1 MTEPTAK
8 PTVTL
13 NDSQGA
19 TMPTNHTDD
28 VNKKSVNQKDVKSK
42 VKNSQRT
49 VKNKQKGQV
58 TAALDKAALL
68 ALFTLPNAEHNSD
81 ELSGENLAA
90 EKSASKQ
97 LPLEQAGINS
107 DNEIPANQ
115 ISTNQLPAHQTLS
128 TANTETNVAAQRVAL
143 YHAQH
148 ERTRQLYMASAAT
161 RPTYLVQTLKT
172 QFAEYQQYLLA
183 QQLDKRGLMDTD
195 GLERLWQQ
203 LHVVDDIIED
213 IVRHM
218 PAQQP
223 AGWQLTTQDGHNPL
237 RFATIGKLK
246 HGKPILDQGSL
257 NSYVLGHFGVSS
269 FTYDRG
275 YYIGHVVGYLFSC
288 YFCAHLS
295 ISYGVTALGPQFVSD
310 YEYASLETPHM
321 VRLLQGLDGYCKKR
335 IYQLAVI
342 CARLSVFASD
352 KRIER
357 MLIAEV
363 NDFDKKLQQQH
374 LDVLLLQGLMPDS
387 SDSTPLF

>member
-8 PTVTL
+8 L
-13 NDSQGA
+13 NAGSNGQQETITTAKIESNVDKNNAVENPHVG
-19 TMPTNHTDD
+19 
-28 VNKKSVNQKDVKSK
+28 KDAP
-42 VKNSQRT
+42 KNEPVDT
-49 VKNKQKGQV
+49 P
-58 TAALDKAALL
+58 DKAALL
-68 ALFTLPNAEHNSD
+68 TMFTLSD
-81 ELSGENLAA
+81 IEAVATEAVISESSDSLTVAA
-90 EKSASKQ
+90 K
-97 LPLEQAGINS
+97 
-107 DNEIPANQ
+107 PAAQ
-115 ISTNQLPAHQTLS
+115 
-128 TANTETNVAAQRVAL
+128 ETNVATQRVAL
-143 YHAQH
+143 YRAQH
-148 ERTRQLYMASAAT
+148 ERTRLLYMASANT
-161 RPTYLVQTLKT
+161 RPTYLVQTLKP

-195 GLERLWQQ
+195 TLERLWQQ
-203 LHVVDDIIED
+203 LHVVDDIIAD

-223 AGWQLTTQDGHNPL
+223 AGWQLTTQDGRNPL
-237 RFATIGKLK
+237 CFATVGKLK
-246 HGKPILDQGSL
+246 HGKPIRDQGSL

-288 YFCAHLS
+288 YYCAHLS
-295 ISYGVTALGPQFVSD
+295 ITYGVTALGQQVVAD
-310 YEYASLETPHM
+310 YDYASLETPHM

-387 SDSTPLF
+387 NDSTPLL

>member
-8 PTVTL
+8 PSTEANSHQGTTATAKKEQKSDKANAQDNVHTGKTVSANT
-13 NDSQGA
+13 A
-19 TMPTNHTDD
+19 EMP
-28 VNKKSVNQKDVKSK
+28 
-42 VKNSQRT
+42 
-49 VKNKQKGQV
+49 
-58 TAALDKAALL
+58 DKAALL
-68 ALFTLPNAEHNSD
+68 TLFTLSD
-81 ELSGENLAA
+81 TKESIDEVG
-90 EKSASKQ
+90 ASEQ
-97 LPLEQAGINS
+97 L
-107 DNEIPANQ
+107 DTDT
-115 ISTNQLPAHQTLS
+115 STIQS
-128 TANTETNVAAQRVAL
+128 TANESNVAAQRVAL
-143 YHAQH
+143 YHTQH
-148 ERTRQLYMASAAT
+148 ERTRLLYMASANT
-161 RPTYLVQTLKT
+161 RPTYLVQTLKS

-183 QQLDKRGLMDTD
+183 QQLDKRGLMDTEM
-195 GLERLWQQ
+195 LERLWQQ
-203 LHVVDDIIED
+203 LHVVDDIIAD
-213 IVRHM
+213 IVHHM

-223 AGWQLTTQDGHNPL
+223 AGWQLTTQDGRNPL
-237 RFATIGKLK
+237 CFATVGKLK
-246 HGKPILDQGSL
+246 HGKPIRDQGSL

-295 ISYGVTALGPQFVSD
+295 ISYGVAALGQQVVAD
-310 YEYASLETPHM
+310 YDYASLETPHM

-335 IYQLAVI
+335 VYQLAVI

-387 SDSTPLF
+387 NDSTPL

>member
-8 PTVTL
+8 PRAGA
-13 NDSQGA
+13 NSQQGSAVSAKKQSDMNPSNVKHGQKDKAGA
-19 TMPTNHTDD
+19 TP
-28 VNKKSVNQKDVKSK
+28 
-42 VKNSQRT
+42 
-49 VKNKQKGQV
+49 
-58 TAALDKAALL
+58 DKAMLL
-68 ALFTLPNAEHNSD
+68 ALFTLPDIEEAVVKETVVKEVVKAAAD
-81 ELSGENLAA
+81 ELSNTHSRVQQPAA
-90 EKSASKQ
+90 SE
-97 LPLEQAGINS
+97 INIA
-107 DNEIPANQ
+107 E
-115 ISTNQLPAHQTLS
+115 
-128 TANTETNVAAQRVAL
+128 QRVAL
-143 YHAQH
+143 YRTQH
-148 ERTRQLYMASAAT
+148 ERTRLLYMASAAT
-161 RPTYLVQTLKT
+161 RPTYLVQTLKS
-172 QFAEYQQYLLA
+172 QFAEHQQYLLA

-203 LHVVDDIIED
+203 LHVVDDIIAD

-223 AGWQLTTQDGHNPL
+223 AGWQLTTQDGRNPL
-237 RFATIGKLK
+237 CFATVGKLK
-246 HGKPILDQGSL
+246 NSKPIRDQGSL

-295 ISYGVTALGPQFVSD
+295 ISYGVTALGSQVIAD
-310 YEYASLETPHM
+310 YDYASLETPYM

>member
-8 PTVTL
+8 PRAGA
-13 NDSQGA
+13 NSQQGSAVSAKKQSDMNLSNVKHGRKDKAGA
-19 TMPTNHTDD
+19 TP
-28 VNKKSVNQKDVKSK
+28 
-42 VKNSQRT
+42 
-49 VKNKQKGQV
+49 
-58 TAALDKAALL
+58 DKAMLL
-68 ALFTLPNAEHNSD
+68 ALFTLPDIEKAVVKETIVKGAADALSNTPSRVQQPAASEMNIAE
-81 ELSGENLAA
+81 
-90 EKSASKQ
+90 
-97 LPLEQAGINS
+97 
-107 DNEIPANQ
+107 
-115 ISTNQLPAHQTLS
+115 
-128 TANTETNVAAQRVAL
+128 QRVAL
-143 YHAQH
+143 YRTQH
-148 ERTRQLYMASAAT
+148 ERTRLLYMASAAT
-161 RPTYLVQTLKT
+161 RPTYLVQTLKS
-172 QFAEYQQYLLA
+172 QFAEHQQYLLA

-203 LHVVDDIIED
+203 LHVVDDIIAD

-223 AGWQLTTQDGHNPL
+223 AGWQLTTQDGRNPL
-237 RFATIGKLK
+237 CFATVGKLK
-246 HGKPILDQGSL
+246 NSKPIRDQGSL

-295 ISYGVTALGPQFVSD
+295 ISYGVTALGSQVIAD
-310 YEYASLETPHM
+310 YDYASLETPYM

>member
-8 PTVTL
+8 PTVS
-13 NDSQGA
+13 NSQHGA
-19 TMPTNHTDD
+19 TASATQAGSTNKNDAKAKAK
-28 VNKKSVNQKDVKSK
+28 NK
-42 VKNSQRT
+42 QRA
-49 VKNKQKGQV
+49 VKNKQKDNV
-58 TAALDKAALL
+58 TPALDKAALL
-68 ALFTLPNAEHNSD
+68 ALFTLPNTEPNAKSNP
-81 ELSGENLAA
+81 ELS
-90 EKSASKQ
+90 S
-97 LPLEQAGINS
+97 EQAHLNPARSGETNS
-107 DNEIPANQ
+107 
-115 ISTNQLPAHQTLS
+115 SKTNS
-128 TANTETNVAAQRVAL
+128 SETNVAAQRIVL
-143 YHAQH
+143 YRSQH

-237 RFATIGKLK
+237 RFPTVGKLK
-246 HGKPILDQGSL
+246 HDKPILDQGSL

-295 ISYGVTALGPQFVSD
+295 ISYGVSALGPQVVSD

-335 IYQLAVI
+335 VYQLAVI

>member
-8 PTVTL
+8 PSAQA
-13 NDSQGA
+13 DSQKGSVA
-19 TMPTNHTDD
+19 SA
-28 VNKKSVNQKDVKSK
+28 KKSNNSG
-42 VKNSQRT
+42 KNNA
-49 VKNKQKGQV
+49 KV
-58 TAALDKAALL
+58 TAHDSQHFIENVPKNHVAETPDKAALL
-68 ALFTLPNAEHNSD
+68 ALFTLSSVEEVAGEIKDGDDTASATPTESSIAE
-81 ELSGENLAA
+81 L
-90 EKSASKQ
+90 
-97 LPLEQAGINS
+97 
-107 DNEIPANQ
+107 
-115 ISTNQLPAHQTLS
+115 
-128 TANTETNVAAQRVAL
+128 RVAL

-148 ERTRQLYMASAAT
+148 ERTRLLYMASAT
-161 RPTYLVQTLKT
+161 VRPTYLVQTLKS
-172 QFAEYQQYLLA
+172 QFVEYQQYLLA

-223 AGWQLTTQDGHNPL
+223 AGWQLTTQDGRNPL
-237 RFATIGKLK
+237 CFATVGKLK
-246 HGKPILDQGSL
+246 NGKPIRDQGSL

-295 ISYGVTALGPQFVSD
+295 ISYGVTALGQQVVSD
-310 YEYASLETPHM
+310 YEYASLETPYM

-374 LDVLLLQGLMPDS
+374 LDVLLLNGLMPDS

>member
-8 PTVTL
+8 PRA
-13 NDSQGA
+13 GA
-19 TMPTNHTDD
+19 
-28 VNKKSVNQKDVKSK
+28 
-42 VKNSQRT
+42 NSQQGSAVSAKKQSDMNPSN
-49 VKNKQKGQV
+49 VKRGRKDKTG
-58 TAALDKAALL
+58 TTPDKAMLL
-68 ALFTLPNAEHNSD
+68 ALFTLPDIEKAVVKETGVKAVAD
-81 ELSGENLAA
+81 ELFNTYSAMQQPAA
-90 EKSASKQ
+90 SE
-97 LPLEQAGINS
+97 INIA
-107 DNEIPANQ
+107 E
-115 ISTNQLPAHQTLS
+115 
-128 TANTETNVAAQRVAL
+128 QRVAL
-143 YHAQH
+143 YCTQH
-148 ERTRQLYMASAAT
+148 ERTRLLYMASAAT
-161 RPTYLVQTLKT
+161 RPTYLVQTLKS
-172 QFAEYQQYLLA
+172 QFAEHQQYLLA

-203 LHVVDDIIED
+203 LHVVDDIIAD

-223 AGWQLTTQDGHNPL
+223 AGWQLTTQDGRNPL
-237 RFATIGKLK
+237 CFATVGKLK
-246 HGKPILDQGSL
+246 NSKAIRDQGSL

-295 ISYGVTALGPQFVSD
+295 ISYGVTALGSQVIAD
-310 YEYASLETPHM
+310 YDYASLETPYM

>member
-13 NDSQGA
+13 NDAQGA

-42 VKNSQRT
+42 VKNSQQT

-81 ELSGENLAA
+81 ELSVDNLAA
-90 EKSASKQ
+90 EKLATKQ
-97 LPLEQAGINS
+97 LPLEQAGVNS

-237 RFATIGKLK
+237 CFATIGKLK

>member
-8 PTVTL
+8 PTVTS
-13 NDSQGA
+13 NSQRTTASA
-19 TMPTNHTDD
+19 TPTGNAD
-28 VNKKSVNQKDVKSK
+28 KKDVKSAA
-42 VKNSQRT
+42 KNNPRKA
-49 VKNKQKGQV
+49 KNKQK
-58 TAALDKAALL
+58 TNITPALDKAALL
-68 ALFTLPNAEHNSD
+68 ALFTLPDAESGAEQVSLDFTSSSESNS
-81 ELSGENLAA
+81 S
-90 EKSASKQ
+90 
-97 LPLEQAGINS
+97 
-107 DNEIPANQ
+107 
-115 ISTNQLPAHQTLS
+115 
-128 TANTETNVAAQRVAL
+128 ETNITAQRLAL
-143 YHAQH
+143 YRRQH
-148 ERTRQLYMASAAT
+148 ERTRQLYMASTAT

-223 AGWQLTTQDGHNPL
+223 AGWQLSTQDGHNPL
-237 RFATIGKLK
+237 RFPTVGKLK
-246 HGKPILDQGSL
+246 HDKPIVDQGSL

-269 FTYDRG
+269 FTYDRA

-295 ISYGVTALGPQFVSD
+295 ISYGVTALAPQVVSD
-310 YEYASLETPHM
+310 YEYVSLETPHM

>member
-8 PTVTL
+8 P
-13 NDSQGA
+13 NAHPNNQQGTAASANESSETSDNRNA
-19 TMPTNHTDD
+19 TES
-28 VNKKSVNQKDVKSK
+28 KGNQGLVEPLL
-42 VKNSQRT
+42 
-49 VKNKQKGQV
+49 KGQM
-58 TAALDKAALL
+58 TDALDKAALL
-68 ALFTLPNAEHNSD
+68 ALFILPD
-81 ELSGENLAA
+81 AA
-90 EKSASKQ
+90 EPVDGQTTAENTAVGGSAES
-97 LPLEQAGINS
+97 
-107 DNEIPANQ
+107 
-115 ISTNQLPAHQTLS
+115 S
-128 TANTETNVAAQRVAL
+128 TALSESSIAEQRVAL
-143 YHAQH
+143 YHTQH
-148 ERTRQLYMASAAT
+148 ERTRLLYLASAAI
-161 RPTYLVQTLKT
+161 RPTYLVQTLKS
-172 QFAEYQQYLLA
+172 QFAEYHQYLLA

-203 LHVVDDIIED
+203 LHVVDDIIAD

-237 RFATIGKLK
+237 CFATVGKLK
-246 HGKPILDQGSL
+246 HGKPIRDQGSL

-295 ISYGVTALGPQFVSD
+295 ISYGVSALGQQVITD
-310 YEYASLETPHM
+310 YDYASLETPHM

-387 SDSTPLF
+387 NDSTPLF

>member
-8 PTVTL
+8 PRAGA
-13 NDSQGA
+13 NSQQGSAVSAKKQSNMNPSNVKHGQKDKAGA
-19 TMPTNHTDD
+19 TP
-28 VNKKSVNQKDVKSK
+28 
-42 VKNSQRT
+42 
-49 VKNKQKGQV
+49 
-58 TAALDKAALL
+58 DKAMLL
-68 ALFTLPNAEHNSD
+68 ALFTLPDIEEAVVKEVVKVAAD
-81 ELSGENLAA
+81 ELSNTHSVMQQPATSEMNIA
-90 EKSASKQ
+90 E
-97 LPLEQAGINS
+97 
-107 DNEIPANQ
+107 
-115 ISTNQLPAHQTLS
+115 
-128 TANTETNVAAQRVAL
+128 QRVAL
-143 YHAQH
+143 YRTQH
-148 ERTRQLYMASAAT
+148 ERTRLLYMASAAT
-161 RPTYLVQTLKT
+161 RPTYLVQTLKS
-172 QFAEYQQYLLA
+172 QFAEHQQYLLA

-203 LHVVDDIIED
+203 LHVVDDIIAD

-223 AGWQLTTQDGHNPL
+223 AGWQLTTQDGRNPL
-237 RFATIGKLK
+237 CFATVGKLK
-246 HGKPILDQGSL
+246 NSKPIRDQGSL

-295 ISYGVTALGPQFVSD
+295 ISYGVTALGPQVIAD
-310 YEYASLETPHM
+310 YDYASLETPYM

>member
-8 PTVTL
+8 PTTKSNSQQGASTPVK
-13 NDSQGA
+13 NDSSI
-19 TMPTNHTDD
+19 NKND
-28 VNKKSVNQKDVKSK
+28 VENTQSPSKNKP
-42 VKNSQRT
+42 KNS
-49 VKNKQKGQV
+49 VE
-58 TAALDKAALL
+58 LLPDKAALL
-68 ALFTLPNAEHNSD
+68 ALFTLPTS
-81 ELSGENLAA
+81 
-90 EKSASKQ
+90 
-97 LPLEQAGINS
+97 EQAGV
-107 DNEIPANQ
+107 DNTALKNTGLKNIEVE
-115 ISTNQLPAHQTLS
+115 STV
-128 TANTETNVAAQRVAL
+128 TAVSETNIAEQRVAL

-148 ERTRQLYMASAAT
+148 ERTRLLYMASAAT
-161 RPTYLVQTLKT
+161 RPTYLVQTLKA
-172 QFAEYQQYLLA
+172 QFAEHQQYLLA

-195 GLERLWQQ
+195 AIERLWQQ
-203 LHVVDDIIED
+203 LHVVDDIIAD

-223 AGWQLTTQDGHNPL
+223 AGWQLSTQDGHNPL
-237 RFATIGKLK
+237 RLATVGKLK
-246 HGKPILDQGSL
+246 HDKPILDQASL

-269 FTYDRG
+269 FTYDRS

-295 ISYGVTALGPQFVSD
+295 ISYSVTALGQQVVTD
-310 YEYASLETPHM
+310 YDYASLETPHM
-321 VRLLQGLDGYCKKR
+321 VRLLQGLDSYCKKR

-387 SDSTPLF
+387 NDSTPLF

>member
-8 PTVTL
+8 P
-13 NDSQGA
+13 NAHPNNQQGTA
-19 TMPTNHTDD
+19 ASANESS
-28 VNKKSVNQKDVKSK
+28 KKSDNRNATKSK
-42 VKNSQRT
+42 GNQGLVEPLL
-49 VKNKQKGQV
+49 KGQM
-58 TAALDKAALL
+58 TDALDKAALL
-68 ALFTLPNAEHNSD
+68 ALFILPD
-81 ELSGENLAA
+81 AA
-90 EKSASKQ
+90 EPVAEQTTAVEGSAES
-97 LPLEQAGINS
+97 
-107 DNEIPANQ
+107 
-115 ISTNQLPAHQTLS
+115 S
-128 TANTETNVAAQRVAL
+128 TALSESSIAEQRVAL
-143 YHAQH
+143 YHTQH
-148 ERTRQLYMASAAT
+148 ERTRLLYLASAAI
-161 RPTYLVQTLKT
+161 RPTYLVQTLKS
-172 QFAEYQQYLLA
+172 QFAEYHQYLLA

-203 LHVVDDIIED
+203 LHVVDDIIAD

-237 RFATIGKLK
+237 CFATVGKLK
-246 HGKPILDQGSL
+246 HGKPIRDQGSL

-295 ISYGVTALGPQFVSD
+295 ISYGVSALGQQVITD
-310 YEYASLETPHM
+310 YDYASLETPHM

-387 SDSTPLF
+387 NDSTPLF

>member
-8 PTVTL
+8 LTVKSTSRSGVSASAPSKDNINK
-13 NDSQGA
+13 ND
-19 TMPTNHTDD
+19 N
-28 VNKKSVNQKDVKSK
+28 KSK
-42 VKNSQRT
+42 VENSQHKS
-49 VKNKQKGQV
+49 KNKQKDNIA
-58 TAALDKAALL
+58 AALDKVALL
-68 ALFTLPNAEHNSD
+68 ALFTLPNAND
-81 ELSGENLAA
+81 ILSETAGIKKLSVEQSNVSTASQLSTKQTLNLAA
-90 EKSASKQ
+90 
-97 LPLEQAGINS
+97 S
-107 DNEIPANQ
+107 D
-115 ISTNQLPAHQTLS
+115 TNIAD
-128 TANTETNVAAQRVAL
+128 QRVAL
-143 YHAQH
+143 YQAQH

-195 GLERLWQQ
+195 LLERLWQQ

-223 AGWQLTTQDGHNPL
+223 AGWQLTVQDGHNPL
-237 RFATIGKLK
+237 CFATVGKLK
-246 HGKPILDQGSL
+246 HDKPIQDQSSL

-295 ISYGVTALGPQFVSD
+295 ISYGVTALGQQVVSD
-310 YEYASLETPHM
+310 YDYASLETPHM
-321 VRLLQGLDGYCKKR
+321 VRLLQGLDSYCKKR

-387 SDSTPLF
+387 NDSTPLF

>member
-8 PTVTL
+8 PSTEANSHQGTTATAKKEQKSDKANAQDNVHTGKTVSANT
-13 NDSQGA
+13 A
-19 TMPTNHTDD
+19 VMP
-28 VNKKSVNQKDVKSK
+28 
-42 VKNSQRT
+42 
-49 VKNKQKGQV
+49 
-58 TAALDKAALL
+58 DKAALL
-68 ALFTLPNAEHNSD
+68 TLFTLSD
-81 ELSGENLAA
+81 TKESIDEAG
-90 EKSASKQ
+90 ASEQ
-97 LPLEQAGINS
+97 L
-107 DNEIPANQ
+107 D
-115 ISTNQLPAHQTLS
+115 TDTLTIQS
-128 TANTETNVAAQRVAL
+128 TANESNVAAQRVAL
-143 YHAQH
+143 YHTQH
-148 ERTRQLYMASAAT
+148 ERTRLLYMASANT
-161 RPTYLVQTLKT
+161 RPTYLVQTLKS

-183 QQLDKRGLMDTD
+183 QQLDKRGLMDTEM
-195 GLERLWQQ
+195 LERLWQQ
-203 LHVVDDIIED
+203 LHVVDDIIAD
-213 IVRHM
+213 IVHHM

-223 AGWQLTTQDGHNPL
+223 AGWQLTTQDGRNPL
-237 RFATIGKLK
+237 CFATVGKLK
-246 HGKPILDQGSL
+246 HGKPIRDQGSL

-295 ISYGVTALGPQFVSD
+295 ISYGVAALGQQVVAD
-310 YEYASLETPHM
+310 YDYASLETPHM

-335 IYQLAVI
+335 VYQLAVI

-387 SDSTPLF
+387 NDSTPL

>member
-8 PTVTL
+8 PSAQADSHQGSVAPFKKPSNSDKNNAKVTAK
-13 NDSQGA
+13 DSQHFIENS
-19 TMPTNHTDD
+19 PKNHVAETP
-28 VNKKSVNQKDVKSK
+28 
-42 VKNSQRT
+42 
-49 VKNKQKGQV
+49 
-58 TAALDKAALL
+58 DKAALL
-68 ALFTLPNAEHNSD
+68 ALFTLSSVEEIA
-81 ELSGENLAA
+81 GEI
-90 EKSASKQ
+90 KDGGDTSSAT
-97 LPLEQAGINS
+97 P
-107 DNEIPANQ
+107 
-115 ISTNQLPAHQTLS
+115 
-128 TANTETNVAAQRVAL
+128 TESNIAKLRVAL

-148 ERTRQLYMASAAT
+148 ERTRLLYMASAT
-161 RPTYLVQTLKT
+161 VRPTYLVQTLKS

-223 AGWQLTTQDGHNPL
+223 AGWQLTTQDGRNPL
-237 RFATIGKLK
+237 CFATVGTLK
-246 HGKPILDQGSL
+246 NGKPIRDQGSL

-295 ISYGVTALGPQFVSD
+295 ISYGVTALGQQVVAD
-310 YEYASLETPHM
+310 YEYASLETPYM

-374 LDVLLLQGLMPDS
+374 LDVLLLNGLMPDS

>member
-8 PTVTL
+8 PNAQAGSQSAIEANGNKPSNAPQGTVSDAQYPMTDAQED
-13 NDSQGA
+13 DSA
-19 TMPTNHTDD
+19 
-28 VNKKSVNQKDVKSK
+28 VVF
-42 VKNSQRT
+42 
-49 VKNKQKGQV
+49 
-58 TAALDKAALL
+58 DKAALL
-68 ALFTLPNAEHNSD
+68 ALFTVD
-81 ELSGENLAA
+81 
-90 EKSASKQ
+90 SAVDTVHTVTS
-97 LPLEQAGINS
+97 QAQTY
-107 DNEIPANQ
+107 A
-115 ISTNQLPAHQTLS
+115 STDKDS
-128 TANTETNVAAQRVAL
+128 VAAQRLAL
-143 YHAQH
+143 YRAQH
-148 ERTRQLYMASAAT
+148 ERTRLLYMAPANT
-161 RPTYLVQTLKT
+161 RPTYLVQTLKS
-172 QFAEYQQYLLA
+172 QFVEYQQYLLA

-203 LHVVDDIIED
+203 LHVVDDIIAD

-223 AGWQLTTQDGHNPL
+223 AGWQLTTQDGRNPL
-237 RFATIGKLK
+237 CFATIGKLK
-246 HGKPILDQGSL
+246 NTKPIFDQGSL

-295 ISYGVTALGPQFVSD
+295 ISYSVTALAPEVVAD
-310 YEYASLETPHM
+310 YDYASLETPHM

-387 SDSTPLF
+387 NDSTPLF

>member
-8 PTVTL
+8 PTVKSNSRSGVSAFASNKDNINK
-13 NDSQGA
+13 NDNEDKVENSQ
-19 TMPTNHTDD
+19 H
-28 VNKKSVNQKDVKSK
+28 KSK
-42 VKNSQRT
+42 
-49 VKNKQKGQV
+49 NKRKDNIA
-58 TAALDKAALL
+58 AALDKVALL
-68 ALFTLPNAEHNSD
+68 ALFTLPNAND
-81 ELSGENLAA
+81 ILSETADIKKLSVEQSNVSTASQLPTNQTLNLAA
-90 EKSASKQ
+90 
-97 LPLEQAGINS
+97 S
-107 DNEIPANQ
+107 D
-115 ISTNQLPAHQTLS
+115 TNI
-128 TANTETNVAAQRVAL
+128 AAQRVAL
-143 YHAQH
+143 YQAQH

-195 GLERLWQQ
+195 LLERLWQQ

-223 AGWQLTTQDGHNPL
+223 AGWQLTVQDGHNPL
-237 RFATIGKLK
+237 CFATVGKLK
-246 HGKPILDQGSL
+246 HDKPIQDQSSL

-295 ISYGVTALGPQFVSD
+295 ISYGVTALGQQVVSD
-310 YEYASLETPHM
+310 YDYASLETPHM
-321 VRLLQGLDGYCKKR
+321 VRLLQGLDSYCKKR

-387 SDSTPLF
+387 NDSTPLF

>member
-8 PTVTL
+8 PSTEA
-13 NDSQGA
+13 NSHQGTTA
-19 TMPTNHTDD
+19 TA
-28 VNKKSVNQKDVKSK
+28 KKEQKS
-42 VKNSQRT
+42 
-49 VKNKQKGQV
+49 
-58 TAALDKAALL
+58 DKANAQDNVHTGKTVSANTAEMPDKATLL
-68 ALFTLPNAEHNSD
+68 TLFTLSD
-81 ELSGENLAA
+81 TKESIDEVG
-90 EKSASKQ
+90 ASEQ
-97 LPLEQAGINS
+97 LNT
-107 DNEIPANQ
+107 DT
-115 ISTNQLPAHQTLS
+115 STTQP
-128 TANTETNVAAQRVAL
+128 TANESSVAAQRVAL

-148 ERTRQLYMASAAT
+148 ERTRLLYMASANT
-161 RPTYLVQTLKT
+161 RPTYLVQTLKS

-183 QQLDKRGLMDTD
+183 QQLDKRGLMETEM
-195 GLERLWQQ
+195 LERLWQQ
-203 LHVVDDIIED
+203 LHVVDDIIAD
-213 IVRHM
+213 IVHHM

-223 AGWQLTTQDGHNPL
+223 AGWQLTTQDGRNPL
-237 RFATIGKLK
+237 CFATVGKLK
-246 HGKPILDQGSL
+246 HGKPIRDQGSL

-295 ISYGVTALGPQFVSD
+295 ISYGVAALGQQVVAD
-310 YEYASLETPHM
+310 YDYASLETPHM

-335 IYQLAVI
+335 VYQLAVI

-387 SDSTPLF
+387 NDSTPL

>member
-8 PTVTL
+8 PNAKASTAKGSTASAKNPSKMKDKTIKTKL
-13 NDSQGA
+13 KSSQGLAKNQQTEKA
-19 TMPTNHTDD
+19 TEAP
-28 VNKKSVNQKDVKSK
+28 
-42 VKNSQRT
+42 
-49 VKNKQKGQV
+49 
-58 TAALDKAALL
+58 DKAMLL
-68 ALFTLPNAEHNSD
+68 ALFTLPETDSEA
-81 ELSGENLAA
+81 
-90 EKSASKQ
+90 KQ
-97 LPLEQAGINS
+97 TTVVS
-107 DNEIPANQ
+107 
-115 ISTNQLPAHQTLS
+115 
-128 TANTETNVAAQRVAL
+128 ETNVAAQRVAL
-143 YHAQH
+143 YHRQH

-172 QFAEYQQYLLA
+172 QFAEYQQHLLA

-195 GLERLWQQ
+195 GLDRLWQQ
-203 LHVVDDIIED
+203 LHVVDDIIAD

-223 AGWQLTTQDGHNPL
+223 AGWQLTIQDGHNPVC
-237 RFATIGKLK
+237 FATIGKLK
-246 HGKPILDQGSL
+246 SGKPVLDQGSL
-257 NSYVLGHFGVSS
+257 NNYVLGHFGVSS

-295 ISYGVTALGPQFVSD
+295 ISYGVTALEPQVVSD
-310 YEYASLETPHM
+310 YDYASLETPHM

-374 LDVLLLQGLMPDS
+374 LDVLLLQGIMPDS